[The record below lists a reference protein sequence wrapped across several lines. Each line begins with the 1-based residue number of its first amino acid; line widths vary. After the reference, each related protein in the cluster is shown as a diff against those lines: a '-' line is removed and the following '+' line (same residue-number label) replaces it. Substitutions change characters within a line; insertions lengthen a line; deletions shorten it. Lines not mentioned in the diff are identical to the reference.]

1 MGSRIATNASR
12 FSTFSSNG
20 SLAMRSRALAAVILS
35 FVAIATVATAQ
46 ETVAPSETQATPQ
59 PAEPSLPTPT
69 AVPEAPAPVAAP
81 VPAPAQP
88 IIPTKADALLLYKQ
102 GRDLEAAGKATEAG
116 LKYRESV
123 AICDKELARDPTLM
137 DAYTVKCW
145 SLFRLARYRE
155 VVDIGAAGLKV
166 KFDARIVEVMGEA
179 YFHLNDD
186 KNAVK
191 FLQRYLD
198 SVGEYG
204 DRVPTAYFYMA
215 ESFVRQKK
223 LDHADIAYSF
233 AVYREPGMARWWYRY
248 ASVAEALGEYAR
260 AFDLYAR
267 ALKLSPSMAE
277 AVTGQSRV
285 KARM

>member
-1 MGSRIATNASR
+1 
-12 FSTFSSNG
+12 
-20 SLAMRSRALAAVILS
+20 MRSRALAAVVIS
-35 FVAIATVATAQ
+35 FVAFSTVATAQ
-46 ETVAPSETQATPQ
+46 ETVTPPEAQVTPAQAAPQ
-59 PAEPSLPTPT
+59 
-69 AVPEAPAPVAAP
+69 PEAPSSTTTVMPAAP
-81 VPAPAQP
+81 SSPAQPSPTMAAPAQTAIQP
-88 IIPTKADALLLYKQ
+88 KADALLLYKQ
-102 GRDLEAAGKATEAG
+102 GRDLEAAGKTAEAG
-116 LKYRESV
+116 AKYRESV
-123 AICDKELARDPTLM
+123 AVCDRELAADPTRM

-145 SLFRLARYRE
+145 SLFRLDRYRE

-179 YFHLNDD
+179 YFYLNDD

-191 FLQRYLD
+191 YLQRYLD
-198 SVGEYG
+198 NVGEYG

-248 ASVAEALGEYAR
+248 ASVAEALGEYSR
-260 AFDLYAR
+260 AYDLYAK

-277 AVTGQSRV
+277 AVSAQSRV
-285 KARM
+285 KARL